1 VTKLHLALLVAPW
14 LACFLADTVPARAAE
29 RQFTGAGAVELETKS
44 DYSHIRVRKRGS
56 VRTLIFVR
64 DNGQEVGETMLDLR
78 FPHRLLAEYTQ
89 FMFASYLF
97 QPEPK
102 RVLMVGLGGGAMVR
116 FLQHHA
122 PEVQIDAVEIDP
134 VVVRLADE
142 YFGTRSGEKVN
153 VITADGFEFLE
164 NTQSRYD
171 VVYFDAFLKPTNE
184 TDSTGLPLHLKTVDF
199 YRHVRTKLSPNG
211 VAVFNLNRHPSVR
224 EDIRTVQSAFGTVFV
239 FRVRSTSN
247 LIAVGLDADGATP
260 PGVLLARGRQLD
272 RRFRANFSFLD
283 IARNLIRPPY

>member
-1 VTKLHLALLVAPW
+1 MSKFLLLLPCLV
-14 LACFLADTVPARAAE
+14 CFLANTMPARADQ
-29 RQFTGAGAVELETKS
+29 RQFIGAGAIEFETKS

-78 FPHRLLAEYTQ
+78 SPHRLLAEYTQ
-89 FMFASYLF
+89 FMFASHLF

-102 RVLMVGLGGGAMVR
+102 HVLMVGLGGGAMVR

-153 VITADGFEFLE
+153 VFTADGFEFLE
-164 NTQSRYD
+164 NTESQYD
-171 VVYFDAFLKPTNE
+171 AIYFDAFLKPSAD
-184 TDSTGLPLHLKTVDF
+184 TDSTGLPVRLKTADF
-199 YRHVRTKLSPNG
+199 YKHVRTKLSPGG

-224 EDIRTVQSAFGTVFV
+224 EDIRIVQSAFASLYV

-247 LIAVGLDADGATP
+247 LIAVGLDKDGATP
-260 PGVLLARGRQLD
+260 PGTLLSRGRQLD
-272 RRFRANFSFLD
+272 RRFRANFSFQN